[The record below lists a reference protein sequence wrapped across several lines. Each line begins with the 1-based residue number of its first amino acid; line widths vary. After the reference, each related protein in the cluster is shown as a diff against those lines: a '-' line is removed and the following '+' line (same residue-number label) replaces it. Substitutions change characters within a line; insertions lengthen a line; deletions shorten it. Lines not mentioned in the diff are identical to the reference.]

1 MSVGIESAT
10 KICSSLSGEA
20 CPGTAATCTAAGA
33 GVATTPSQ
41 TGFVA
46 ADPGGGA
53 AAGIEVG
60 RWGMG
65 MVVMVGLITG
75 WGI

>member
-20 CPGTAATCTAAGA
+20 CPGTAATCTAAGDGTDKGA
-33 GVATTPSQ
+33 GVVTTPSQ

-46 ADPGGGA
+46 GDAGGGA
-53 AAGIEVG
+53 APKIEVG
-60 RWGMG
+60 RWGG
-65 MVVMVGLITG
+65 SDGG
-75 WGI
+75 